1 MDEAEKEQ
9 LLNEIFRQKQERR
22 LQLARLP
29 IEEKFRILQQLQER
43 ARIVRASR
51 LLNKD
56 LP

>member
-43 ARIVRASR
+43 ARIVRASS
-51 LLNKD
+51 LMNKD